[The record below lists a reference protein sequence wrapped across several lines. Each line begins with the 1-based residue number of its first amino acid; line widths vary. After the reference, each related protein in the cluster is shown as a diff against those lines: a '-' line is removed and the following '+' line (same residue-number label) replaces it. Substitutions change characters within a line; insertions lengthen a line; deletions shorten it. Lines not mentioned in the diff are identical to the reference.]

1 MGLGRV
7 AFVARVV
14 AVDGRIGL
22 RAGGGTRGLCGTRE
36 LDADKTGRDVEEV
49 VELVVVDAVALVL
62 VCT

>member
-1 MGLGRV
+1 M
-7 AFVARVV
+7 A